1 MATIKYV
8 CVCVCVWGGVG
19 GWGTQCVG
27 VCWWIVQGVN
37 LERYV
42 LNYIDTWTY
51 AYVHVIE
58 VYLSAYMVVCDV
70 YV

>member
-1 MATIKYV
+1 M
-8 CVCVCVWGGVG
+8 
-19 GWGTQCVG
+19 TQCVG

-58 VYLSAYMVVCDV
+58 VYLQLTWWCVMYMYVCDV
-70 YV
+70 CV